1 MNNSVQDELA
11 LKNKRKNYLLNIRNL
26 PPIPNVIVS
35 LTQMLNDPMT
45 STHEIGKLISQDQG
59 LTTKILT
66 VANSPLYGLPR
77 KVPSIDFAILVL
89 GFEQIKQIVIALSLM
104 DTFKNEN
111 AKYWNRKSFWLHS
124 FLTAL
129 MSKNIA
135 SDKNYPKSGEAFTAG
150 LLHDLGISVIQKYFN
165 KEFIEINEQVTAN
178 QITYKEAEDRVFE
191 LSHAEVGKILCDK
204 WNLPVF
210 LSDAILHHHK
220 PSEATENREL
230 AAIVHIA
237 DFATQQLG
245 MGKFLWDEGFEFD
258 DSVIDILRL
267 DSMDYVDALIQGY
280 HEQLN
285 QQLETVIF

>member
-1 MNNSVQDELA
+1 
-11 LKNKRKNYLLNIRNL
+11 
-26 PPIPNVIVS
+26 
-35 LTQMLNDPMT
+35 
-45 STHEIGKLISQDQG
+45 
-59 LTTKILT
+59 
-66 VANSPLYGLPR
+66 
-77 KVPSIDFAILVL
+77 
-89 GFEQIKQIVIALSLM
+89 M

-267 DSMDYVDALIQGY
+267 DSMDYIDALIQGY